1 MSKEREQL
9 RAALARQRQVEREN
23 WPFVD
28 EKDKPTGTGES
39 ITYHIA
45 GLYCWSPGY
54 VLTLPGEQKT
64 ARLEEIWTTLSLAGD
79 IIRQYEEATTKFLEQ
94 EVSHE

>member
-9 RAALARQRQVEREN
+9 REALARQRQYEREN

-28 EKDKPTGTGES
+28 EQNKPTGSGES

-45 GLYCWSPGY
+45 SLYCWSPGY
-54 VLTLPGEQKT
+54 VLTLPDEQKM
-64 ARLEEIWTTLSLAGD
+64 ARLEEIWKTLSLAGD
-79 IIRQYEEATTKFLEQ
+79 IIKQYEEATTHLLEQ
-94 EVSHE
+94 ENPS